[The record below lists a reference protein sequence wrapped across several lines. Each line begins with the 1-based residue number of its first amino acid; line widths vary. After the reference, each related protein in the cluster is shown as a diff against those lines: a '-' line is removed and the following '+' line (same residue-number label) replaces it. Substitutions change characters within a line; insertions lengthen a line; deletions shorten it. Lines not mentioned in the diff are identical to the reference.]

1 MIDTDDPVRVL
12 LQGVVSAF
20 IRLLQGLLPL
30 VEALLG
36 TRLFEFLL
44 MPGGEFLLPLV
55 GPSHLYTGTIEITPH
70 EIVYRIERMQHD
82 LFEVLALIGH
92 DLLVDEQGAG
102 LGGGPAGG
110 NDRLV
115 FMLPDPAG
123 GFFELEGTLFEEA
136 LALENGC
143 PFHADQDLVAAS
155 CRLFGENGKR
165 GPVVPGHDRCT
176 CRRRLE
182 GIVLEARAAA
192 ARDQEAKNGESRS
205 LRYLHVVPTPSPRK
219 KPPFRGSPEAPGK
232 RRPVQNAIPRPAMT
246 PRRLWYPTP
255 ILNHSI
261 T

>member
-1 MIDTDDPVRVL
+1 MSRVPAWAAVL
-12 LQGVVSAF
+12 LAEMTALSSCSLILLAVSSNS
-20 IRLLQGLLPL
+20 R
-30 VEALLG
+30 E
-36 TRLFEFLL
+36 
-44 MPGGEFLLPLV
+44 
-55 GPSHLYTGTIEITPH
+55 
-70 EIVYRIERMQHD
+70 
-82 LFEVLALIGH
+82 
-92 DLLVDEQGAG
+92 
-102 LGGGPAGG
+102 
-110 NDRLV
+110 
-115 FMLPDPAG
+115 
-123 GFFELEGTLFEEA
+123 LFEEA